1 MNANMRI
8 SVRQRY
14 PESNKALKIF
24 KTYERFAHFEAEMAD
39 VSHIKGD
46 EEGIEKRAGE
56 LQQDSARTLEAL
68 KQKQPVRI
76 PEMKGKEKAAD
87 AIDAGKAP

>member
-24 KTYERFAHFEAEMAD
+24 RTYERYAHFEAEMAD

-46 EEGIEKRAGE
+46 EGGTERRVGE
-56 LQQDSARTLEAL
+56 LQQESARTLEAL

-76 PEMKGKEKAAD
+76 PEMKGKEKVAD
-87 AIDAGKAP
+87 AIDTSKVP